1 MLVQAIVL
9 HLMGRVWICECGMVR
24 LWVGDMHSS
33 ELSQQI
39 LDCLHAEPHHPRHD
53 LLRPAASSDAPGAG
67 AARLAI
73 AVGIEVAWEI
83 AENSPPVIA
92 EYRKQATAAGYTGDS
107 ILNSVMDTVS
117 MMTGFA
123 LARLLPWQA
132 TVALALIAEVTT
144 GVLVHDNL
152 TLNILNFIHR
162 FPAIEAW
169 QRGSSGRAADA
180 LSQPLNVRPDPPNPC
195 RSSSRSAAATTRA
208 ATWSACRATS

>member
-1 MLVQAIVL
+1 MTARTGLVVVGGLLLVQAIVL
-9 HLMGRVWICECGMVR
+9 HLMGRVWICECGVVR

-39 LDCLHAEPHHPRHD
+39 LDVYTPSHIIHGMIFYGLLHLLMPR
-53 LLRPAASSDAPGAG
+53 APVAL
-67 AARLAI
+67 RLAI

-132 TVALALIAEVTT
+132 TVALAIIAEVTT
-144 GVLVHDNL
+144 GVMVRDNL

-162 FPAIEAW
+162 FPAIDAW
-169 QRGSSGRAADA
+169 QRG
-180 LSQPLNVRPDPPNPC
+180 V
-195 RSSSRSAAATTRA
+195 
-208 ATWSACRATS
+208 

>member
-1 MLVQAIVL
+1 MTMRTTWTLVAGMMLVQAVVL
-9 HLMGRVWICECGMVR
+9 HLLGRVWICACGTVR

-39 LDCLHAEPHHPRHD
+39 LDWYTPSHVIHGILFYGLLHLLMPR
-53 LLRPAASSDAPGAG
+53 APVLT
-67 AARLAI
+67 RLAI
-73 AVGIEVAWEI
+73 AVGIEAAWEI
-83 AENSPPVIA
+83 AENSPAVIE

-107 ILNSVMDTVS
+107 ILNSLLDTVA

-132 TVALALIAEVTT
+132 TVALALAAEIVV
-144 GVLVHDNL
+144 GAIVHDNL

-169 QRGSSGRAADA
+169 QRR
-180 LSQPLNVRPDPPNPC
+180 V
-195 RSSSRSAAATTRA
+195 
-208 ATWSACRATS
+208 

>member
-1 MLVQAIVL
+1 MTMRTTWTLVAGMMLVQAVVL
-9 HLMGRVWICECGMVR
+9 HLLGRVWICACGTIR

-39 LDCLHAEPHHPRHD
+39 LDWYTPSHVIHGILFYGLLHLLMPRTPV
-53 LLRPAASSDAPGAG
+53 LT
-67 AARLAI
+67 RLAI
-73 AVGIEVAWEI
+73 AVGIEAAWEI
-83 AENSPPVIA
+83 AENSPAVIE

-107 ILNSVMDTVS
+107 ILNSLLDTVA

-132 TVALALIAEVTT
+132 TVALALAAEIAV
-144 GVLVHDNL
+144 GAIVHDNL

-169 QRGSSGRAADA
+169 QRR
-180 LSQPLNVRPDPPNPC
+180 V
-195 RSSSRSAAATTRA
+195 
-208 ATWSACRATS
+208 